1 MTYQD
6 KTNIKK
12 VGYTIFVIL
21 ACLTL
26 SHIPVWGLSSDTLSQ
41 LFKVPILSFTDV
53 LAGGALSKLAIGGF
67 GVTSLIMA
75 GIVIQLLALI
85 APKIEKLHG
94 QGEMGRRFFDR
105 LTLILAMLF
114 TLGFSIATV
123 WSSVAAYGFGVYIA
137 VPMIEWMIGSF
148 IIVKLAQSVHD
159 FGIGNGS
166 TLILAAN
173 IAQRIPA
180 EIVARVNTPSDNVW
194 IVIIMLLCVI
204 LVSVYYQYARID
216 IEVQQTRKAVSVMN
230 AEGRVSI
237 PMAMSSVLPLIYAS
251 GFIAIPSLI
260 GMFVHDESGRLGVVI
275 NAFQGAN
282 MYNPVTPE
290 QWAGLGFFIFLVV
303 FFSLYA
309 SRMSFSSGEVVN
321 RMMIRG
327 DVIKGVPVSE
337 MVPHLEK
344 RRKKLAWISSIFMV
358 IIAVVPDMVALK
370 CGVTTF
376 SFMGTSLI
384 ILMAAFMDVKI
395 RLTGMMQSYNKKYKL
410 FKDGE

>member
-12 VGYTIFVIL
+12 IGYTIFVIL

-180 EIVARVNTPSDNVW
+180 EIIARSYQPSENVW
-194 IVIIMLLCVI
+194 IVCVMLLCVI

-237 PMAMSSVLPLIYAS
+237 PMAMSSVLPIIYAS

-260 GMFVHDESGRLGVVI
+260 GMFVHDESGRLGVII

-290 QWAGLGFFIFLVV
+290 QRAGLGFFIFLVV
-303 FFSLYA
+303 FFSHYA
-309 SRMSFSSGEVVN
+309 SCMSFSSAEVVN

-337 MVPHLEK
+337 MVPYLEK

>member
-123 WSSVAAYGFGVYIA
+123 WSSVVAYGFGVYIA

-180 EIVARVNTPSDNVW
+180 EIISRTSQPSENVW
-194 IVIIMLLCVI
+194 IVCAMLICVI
-204 LVSVYYQYARID
+204 LASVYYQYARID

-237 PMAMSSVLPLIYAS
+237 PMAMSSVMPLIYAS

-290 QWAGLGFFIFLVV
+290 QRAGLGFFIFLVV
-303 FFSLYA
+303 FFSHYA
-309 SRMSFSSGEVVN
+309 SCMSFSSGEVVN

-337 MVPHLEK
+337 MVPYLEK

-395 RLTGMMQSYNKKYKL
+395 RLTGMMQSYNKKYEL

>member
-21 ACLTL
+21 VCLTL

-123 WSSVAAYGFGVYIA
+123 WSSVAAYGIGAFIV
-137 VPMIEWMIGSF
+137 VPMIEWLIGSF

-180 EIVARVNTPSDNVW
+180 EIIARSSQPSENVW
-194 IVIIMLLCVI
+194 IVIVMLLCVI

-260 GMFVHDESGRLGVVI
+260 GMFYHDESGCLGVII

-337 MVPHLEK
+337 MVPYLEK

>member
-12 VGYTIFVIL
+12 IGYTIFVIL

-137 VPMIEWMIGSF
+137 VPMIEWMVGSF

-180 EIVARVNTPSDNVW
+180 EIIARSAQPSENVW
-194 IVIIMLLCVI
+194 IVIVMLLCVI

-237 PMAMSSVLPLIYAS
+237 PMAMSSVMPLIYAS

-290 QWAGLGFFIFLVV
+290 QRAGLGFFIFLVV
-303 FFSLYA
+303 FFSHYA
-309 SRMSFSSGEVVN
+309 SHMSFSSAEVVN

-337 MVPHLEK
+337 MVPYLEK

>member
-123 WSSVAAYGFGVYIA
+123 WSSVAAYGFGVYIV

-180 EIVARVNTPSDNVW
+180 EIIARSYQPSENVW
-194 IVIIMLLCVI
+194 IVIVMLLCVI

-260 GMFVHDESGRLGVVI
+260 GMFVHDESGRLGVII

-282 MYNPVTPE
+282 MYNPATSE
-290 QWAGLGFFIFLVV
+290 QWAGLDFFIFLVV

-309 SRMSFSSGEVVN
+309 SRMSFSSAEVVN

-337 MVPHLEK
+337 MVPYLEK

>member
-21 ACLTL
+21 ACLSL

-123 WSSVAAYGFGVYIA
+123 WSSVVAYGFGIYIA
-137 VPMIEWMIGSF
+137 VPMIEWLVGSF

-159 FGIGNGS
+159 YGIGNGS

-180 EIVARVNTPSDNVW
+180 EIISRSYQPSDNVW
-194 IVIIMLLCVI
+194 IVCTMLICVI

-237 PMAMSSVLPLIYAS
+237 PMAMSSVMPLIYAS

-260 GMFVHDESGRLGVVI
+260 GMFVHDESGRLGVII

-337 MVPHLEK
+337 MVPYLEK

>member
-123 WSSVAAYGFGVYIA
+123 WFSVAAYGFGVYIA

-180 EIVARVNTPSDNVW
+180 EIIARFSQSSENAW
-194 IVIIMLLCVI
+194 IVCMMLLCVI

-237 PMAMSSVLPLIYAS
+237 PMAMSSVMPLIYAS

-260 GMFVHDESGRLGVVI
+260 GMFVHDESGRLGVII

-290 QWAGLGFFIFLVV
+290 QRAGLGFFIFLVV
-303 FFSLYA
+303 FFSHYA
-309 SRMSFSSGEVVN
+309 SCMSFSSGEVVN

-337 MVPHLEK
+337 MVPYLEK

>member
-1 MTYQD
+1 MIYQD

-180 EIVARVNTPSDNVW
+180 EIISRTSQPSENVW
-194 IVIIMLLCVI
+194 IVVVMLLCVI

-260 GMFVHDESGRLGVVI
+260 GMFVHDESGRLGVII

-290 QWAGLGFFIFLVV
+290 QRAGLGFFIFLVV
-303 FFSLYA
+303 FFSFYA
-309 SRMSFSSGEVVN
+309 SCMNFSSGEVVN

-337 MVPHLEK
+337 MVPYLEK

>member
-123 WSSVAAYGFGVYIA
+123 WSSVAAYGFGIYIA

-180 EIVARVNTPSDNVW
+180 EIIARSYQPSENVW
-194 IVIIMLLCVI
+194 IVCVMLLCVI
-204 LVSVYYQYARID
+204 LASVYYQYARID

-260 GMFVHDESGRLGVVI
+260 GMFVHDESGRLGVII

-337 MVPHLEK
+337 MVPYLEK

>member
-180 EIVARVNTPSDNVW
+180 EIIARFSQSSENAW
-194 IVIIMLLCVI
+194 IVCMMLLCVI

-237 PMAMSSVLPLIYAS
+237 PMAMSSVMPLIYAS

-260 GMFVHDESGRLGVVI
+260 GMFVHDESGRLGVII

-290 QWAGLGFFIFLVV
+290 QRAGLGFFIFLVV
-303 FFSLYA
+303 FFSHYA
-309 SRMSFSSGEVVN
+309 SCMSFSSGEVVN

-337 MVPHLEK
+337 MVPYLEK

>member
-337 MVPHLEK
+337 MVPYLEK

>member
-12 VGYTIFVIL
+12 IGYTIFVIL

-123 WSSVAAYGFGVYIA
+123 WSSVVAYGIGLYIA
-137 VPMIEWMIGSF
+137 VPMIEWMVGSF

-173 IAQRIPA
+173 IVQRIPA
-180 EIVARVNTPSDNVW
+180 EIIARSYQPSENVW
-194 IVIIMLLCVI
+194 IVIVMLLCVI

-237 PMAMSSVLPLIYAS
+237 PMAMSSVMPLIYAS

-260 GMFVHDESGRLGVVI
+260 GMFYHDESGRLGVII

-282 MYNPVTPE
+282 MYNPATLE

-337 MVPHLEK
+337 MVPYLEK

>member
-1 MTYQD
+1 M
-6 KTNIKK
+6 
-12 VGYTIFVIL
+12 
-21 ACLTL
+21 
-26 SHIPVWGLSSDTLSQ
+26 
-41 LFKVPILSFTDV
+41 

-105 LTLILAMLF
+105 LTLIIAMVF

-180 EIVARVNTPSDNVW
+180 EIIARSAQPSENGW
-194 IVIIMLLCVI
+194 IVIVMLLFVI

-260 GMFVHDESGRLGVVI
+260 GMFVHDESGRLGVII

-282 MYNPVTPE
+282 MYNPATPE
-290 QWAGLGFFIFLVV
+290 QWVGLGFFIFLVV

-337 MVPHLEK
+337 MVPYLEK

-395 RLTGMMQSYNKKYKL
+395 RLTGMMQSYNKKYEL

>member
-194 IVIIMLLCVI
+194 IVCVMLLCVI

-260 GMFVHDESGRLGVVI
+260 GMFVHDESGRLGVII

-337 MVPHLEK
+337 MVPYLEK

>member
-1 MTYQD
+1 
-6 KTNIKK
+6 
-12 VGYTIFVIL
+12 
-21 ACLTL
+21 
-26 SHIPVWGLSSDTLSQ
+26 
-41 LFKVPILSFTDV
+41 
-53 LAGGALSKLAIGGF
+53 
-67 GVTSLIMA
+67 
-75 GIVIQLLALI
+75 
-85 APKIEKLHG
+85 
-94 QGEMGRRFFDR
+94 
-105 LTLILAMLF
+105 
-114 TLGFSIATV
+114 
-123 WSSVAAYGFGVYIA
+123 
-137 VPMIEWMIGSF
+137 
-148 IIVKLAQSVHD
+148 
-159 FGIGNGS
+159 
-166 TLILAAN
+166 
-173 IAQRIPA
+173 
-180 EIVARVNTPSDNVW
+180 
-194 IVIIMLLCVI
+194 
-204 LVSVYYQYARID
+204 
-216 IEVQQTRKAVSVMN
+216 
-230 AEGRVSI
+230 
-237 PMAMSSVLPLIYAS
+237 
-251 GFIAIPSLI
+251 
-260 GMFVHDESGRLGVVI
+260 MFVHDESGRLGVII

-337 MVPHLEK
+337 MVPYLEK

>member
-137 VPMIEWMIGSF
+137 VPMIEWMVGSF

-180 EIVARVNTPSDNVW
+180 EIIARSYQPSENVW
-194 IVIIMLLCVI
+194 IVVVMLLCVI

-237 PMAMSSVLPLIYAS
+237 PMAMSSVMPLIYAS

-260 GMFVHDESGRLGVVI
+260 GMFVHDESGRLGVII

-309 SRMSFSSGEVVN
+309 SRMSFSSAEVVN

-337 MVPHLEK
+337 MVPYLEK

>member
-1 MTYQD
+1 MTHQD

-123 WSSVAAYGFGVYIA
+123 WSSVAAYGFGIYIA

-180 EIVARVNTPSDNVW
+180 EIIARSYQPSDNVW
-194 IVIIMLLCVI
+194 IVIVMLLCVI

-309 SRMSFSSGEVVN
+309 SRMSFSSGEVFN

-337 MVPHLEK
+337 MVPYLEK

>member
-12 VGYTIFVIL
+12 VGYTILVIL

-26 SHIPVWGLSSDTLSQ
+26 SHIPVWGLSSDMLSQ

-53 LAGGALSKLAIGGF
+53 LAGGALSKLAVGGF

-123 WSSVAAYGFGVYIA
+123 WSSVVAYGFGIYIA

-148 IIVKLAQSVHD
+148 VIVKLAQSVHD

-194 IVIIMLLCVI
+194 IVCVMLLCVI

-282 MYNPVTPE
+282 MYNPATSE

-337 MVPHLEK
+337 MVPYLEK

>member
-12 VGYTIFVIL
+12 IGYTIFVIL

-26 SHIPVWGLSSDTLSQ
+26 SHIPVWGLSSDTLGQ

-114 TLGFSIATV
+114 TLGFAIATV
-123 WSSVAAYGFGVYIA
+123 WSSVAAYGFGIYIA

-159 FGIGNGS
+159 FGIGNGP

-180 EIVARVNTPSDNVW
+180 EIISRTSQPSENVW
-194 IVIIMLLCVI
+194 IVIVMLLCVI

-237 PMAMSSVLPLIYAS
+237 PMAMSSVMPIIYAS

-260 GMFVHDESGRLGVVI
+260 GMFVHDESGRLGVII

-290 QWAGLGFFIFLVV
+290 QRAGLGFFIFLVV
-303 FFSLYA
+303 FFSHYA
-309 SRMSFSSGEVVN
+309 SCMSFSSGEVVN

-337 MVPHLEK
+337 MVPYLEK

>member
-123 WSSVAAYGFGVYIA
+123 WSSVAAYGFGIYIA
-137 VPMIEWMIGSF
+137 VPMIEWLIGSF

-194 IVIIMLLCVI
+194 IVTIMLLCVI

-251 GFIAIPSLI
+251 GFIAVPSLI
-260 GMFVHDESGRLGVVI
+260 GMFVHDESGRLGVII

-290 QWAGLGFFIFLVV
+290 QRAGLGFFIFLVV

-337 MVPHLEK
+337 MVPYLEK

>member
-123 WSSVAAYGFGVYIA
+123 WSSVATYGFGIYNA
-137 VPMIEWMIGSF
+137 VPMIEWMVGSF

-180 EIVARVNTPSDNVW
+180 EIIARSYQPSENVW
-194 IVIIMLLCVI
+194 IVCVMLLCVI

-260 GMFVHDESGRLGVVI
+260 GMFVHDESGRLGVVV

-337 MVPHLEK
+337 MVPYLEK
-344 RRKKLAWISSIFMV
+344 RRKKLAWISSVFMV

>member
-12 VGYTIFVIL
+12 IGYTIFVIL

-114 TLGFSIATV
+114 TLGFSVATV

-180 EIVARVNTPSDNVW
+180 EIIARSYQPSENVW
-194 IVIIMLLCVI
+194 IVIVMLLCVI

-260 GMFVHDESGRLGVVI
+260 GMFVHDESGRLGVII

-337 MVPHLEK
+337 MVTYLEK

>member
-123 WSSVAAYGFGVYIA
+123 WSSVAAYGIGAFII

-194 IVIIMLLCVI
+194 IVIAMLLCVI

-260 GMFVHDESGRLGVVI
+260 GMFVHDESGRLGVII

-290 QWAGLGFFIFLVV
+290 QWAGLGFFIFLVI

-309 SRMSFSSGEVVN
+309 SRMSFSSAEVVN

-337 MVPHLEK
+337 MVPYLEK

-410 FKDGE
+410 FKDGD

>member
-1 MTYQD
+1 MAYQD

-26 SHIPVWGLSSDTLSQ
+26 SHIPVWGLSSDTLGQ

-53 LAGGALSKLAIGGF
+53 LAGGALSKLAVGGF

-123 WSSVAAYGFGVYIA
+123 WSSVAAYGIGAFII

-148 IIVKLAQSVHD
+148 VIVKLAQSVHD

-180 EIVARVNTPSDNVW
+180 EIIARSYQPSENVW
-194 IVIIMLLCVI
+194 IVCAMLICVI

-275 NAFQGAN
+275 NALQGAN
-282 MYNPVTPE
+282 MYNPATPE

-337 MVPHLEK
+337 MVPYLEK

>member
-114 TLGFSIATV
+114 TLGFGVATV
-123 WSSVAAYGFGVYIA
+123 WSSVAVYGFGVYIA

-194 IVIIMLLCVI
+194 IVVVMLLCVI

-260 GMFVHDESGRLGVVI
+260 GMFVHDESGRLGVII

-282 MYNPVTPE
+282 MYNPATLE

-327 DVIKGVPVSE
+327 DVIKGVPVNE
-337 MVPHLEK
+337 MVPYLEK

>member
-26 SHIPVWGLSSDTLSQ
+26 SHIPVWGLSSDTLGQ

-180 EIVARVNTPSDNVW
+180 EIIARSYQPSENVW
-194 IVIIMLLCVI
+194 IVVAMLLCVI

-260 GMFVHDESGRLGVVI
+260 GMFVHDESGRLGIII

-337 MVPHLEK
+337 MVPYLEK

>member
-105 LTLILAMLF
+105 LTLIIAMVF

-137 VPMIEWMIGSF
+137 VPMIEWLIGSF
-148 IIVKLAQSVHD
+148 IIVKFAQSVHD

-180 EIVARVNTPSDNVW
+180 EIIARSSQPSENVW
-194 IVIIMLLCVI
+194 IVCVMLLCVI

-237 PMAMSSVLPLIYAS
+237 PMAMSSVMPLIYAS

-260 GMFVHDESGRLGVVI
+260 GMFVHDESGRLGVII

-309 SRMSFSSGEVVN
+309 SRMSFSSAEVVN

-337 MVPHLEK
+337 MTEYLEK

-370 CGVTTF
+370 CDVTTF

>member
-194 IVIIMLLCVI
+194 IVCVMLLCVI

-282 MYNPVTPE
+282 MYSPVTPE

-337 MVPHLEK
+337 MVPYLEK

>member
-1 MTYQD
+1 MTHQD

-180 EIVARVNTPSDNVW
+180 EIVARVNTQSDNVW
-194 IVIIMLLCVI
+194 IVCVMLLCVI

-260 GMFVHDESGRLGVVI
+260 GMFYHDESGRLGVVI

-337 MVPHLEK
+337 MVPYLEK

-395 RLTGMMQSYNKKYKL
+395 RLTGMMQSYNKKYEL

>member
-26 SHIPVWGLSSDTLSQ
+26 SHIPVWGLSSDTLGQ
-41 LFKVPILSFTDV
+41 LFKVPILNFTDV

-194 IVIIMLLCVI
+194 IVIVMLLCVI

-216 IEVQQTRKAVSVMN
+216 IEVQQTRKVVSVMN

-260 GMFVHDESGRLGVVI
+260 GMFVHDESGRLGVII

-337 MVPHLEK
+337 MVSYLEK

>member
-12 VGYTIFVIL
+12 IGYTIFVIL

-194 IVIIMLLCVI
+194 IVIVMLLCVI

-260 GMFVHDESGRLGVVI
+260 GMFYHDESGRLGVII

-303 FFSLYA
+303 FFSFYA

-337 MVPHLEK
+337 MVPYLEK

>member
-1 MTYQD
+1 MIYQD

-180 EIVARVNTPSDNVW
+180 EIISRTSQPSENVW
-194 IVIIMLLCVI
+194 IVVVMLLCVI

-260 GMFVHDESGRLGVVI
+260 GMFVHDESGRLGVII

-290 QWAGLGFFIFLVV
+290 QRAGLGFFIFLVV
-303 FFSLYA
+303 FFSFYA
-309 SRMSFSSGEVVN
+309 SCMNFSSGEVVN

-337 MVPHLEK
+337 MVPYLEK
-344 RRKKLAWISSIFMV
+344 RRKKLVWISSIFMV

>member
-1 MTYQD
+1 
-6 KTNIKK
+6 
-12 VGYTIFVIL
+12 VFV
-21 ACLTL
+21 
-26 SHIPVWGLSSDTLSQ
+26 
-41 LFKVPILSFTDV
+41 
-53 LAGGALSKLAIGGF
+53 
-67 GVTSLIMA
+67 
-75 GIVIQLLALI
+75 
-85 APKIEKLHG
+85 PKIEKLHG

-123 WSSVAAYGFGVYIA
+123 WSSVAAYGIGVFII
-137 VPMIEWMIGSF
+137 VPMVEWMIGSF

-180 EIVARVNTPSDNVW
+180 EIIARSSQSSENVW
-194 IVIIMLLCVI
+194 IVCAMLLCVI

-237 PMAMSSVLPLIYAS
+237 PMAMSSVMPLIYAS

-260 GMFVHDESGRLGVVI
+260 GMLVHDESGRLGVII

-290 QWAGLGFFIFLVV
+290 QRAGLGFFIFLVV
-303 FFSLYA
+303 FFSHYA
-309 SRMSFSSGEVVN
+309 SCMSFSSGEVVN

-337 MVPHLEK
+337 MVPYLEK

>member
-12 VGYTIFVIL
+12 IGYTIFVIL

-180 EIVARVNTPSDNVW
+180 EIVARANTPSDNVW
-194 IVIIMLLCVI
+194 IVCAMLICVI

-337 MVPHLEK
+337 MVPYLEK

>member
-12 VGYTIFVIL
+12 IGYTIFVIL

-123 WSSVAAYGFGVYIA
+123 WSSVAAYGFGIYIA

-180 EIVARVNTPSDNVW
+180 EIIARSYQPSENVW
-194 IVIIMLLCVI
+194 IVIVMLLCVI

-237 PMAMSSVLPLIYAS
+237 PMAMSSVMPLIYAS

-260 GMFVHDESGRLGVVI
+260 GMFVHDESGRLGVII

-282 MYNPVTPE
+282 MYNPATFE
-290 QWAGLGFFIFLVV
+290 QRAGLGFFIFLVV
-303 FFSLYA
+303 FFSHYA
-309 SRMSFSSGEVVN
+309 SCMSFSSGEVVN

-337 MVPHLEK
+337 MVSYLEK

-395 RLTGMMQSYNKKYKL
+395 RLTGMVQSYNKKYKL

>member
-12 VGYTIFVIL
+12 IGYTIFVIL

-148 IIVKLAQSVHD
+148 VIVKLAQSVHD

-180 EIVARVNTPSDNVW
+180 EIVARANTPSDNVW
-194 IVIIMLLCVI
+194 VVCVMLICVI

-260 GMFVHDESGRLGVVI
+260 GMFVHDESGRLGVII

-282 MYNPVTPE
+282 MYNPATLE

-337 MVPHLEK
+337 MVPYLEK

-358 IIAVVPDMVALK
+358 IIAVIPDMVALK

>member
-12 VGYTIFVIL
+12 MGYTIFVIL

-123 WSSVAAYGFGVYIA
+123 WSSVAAYGFGIYIA
-137 VPMIEWMIGSF
+137 VPMIEWMVGSF

-180 EIVARVNTPSDNVW
+180 EIIARSYQPSENVW
-194 IVIIMLLCVI
+194 IVCVMLLCVI

-237 PMAMSSVLPLIYAS
+237 PMAMSSVMPLIYAS

-260 GMFVHDESGRLGVVI
+260 GMFVHDESGRLGVII
-275 NAFQGAN
+275 NAFQGTN
-282 MYNPVTPE
+282 MYNPATPE

-309 SRMSFSSGEVVN
+309 SRMSFSSAEVVN

-337 MVPHLEK
+337 MVPYLEK

>member
-123 WSSVAAYGFGVYIA
+123 WSSVVAYGFGVYIA

-148 IIVKLAQSVHD
+148 VIVKLAQSVHD

-180 EIVARVNTPSDNVW
+180 EIITRSAQPSENVW
-194 IVIIMLLCVI
+194 IVCVMLLCVI

-260 GMFVHDESGRLGVVI
+260 GMFVHDESGRLGVII

-309 SRMSFSSGEVVN
+309 SRMSFSSSEVVN

-337 MVPHLEK
+337 MVPYLEK

>member
-12 VGYTIFVIL
+12 IGYTIFVIL

-123 WSSVAAYGFGVYIA
+123 WSSVTAYGFGIYIA

-180 EIVARVNTPSDNVW
+180 EIIARSYQPSENVW
-194 IVIIMLLCVI
+194 IVIVMLLCVI

-260 GMFVHDESGRLGVVI
+260 GMFVHDESGRLGVII

-337 MVPHLEK
+337 MVPYLEK